1 MLKPLLI
8 TAIGMIIISTT
19 MIIAKSNYPPRT
31 PITSEAI
38 LTQVNQQ
45 RLKANLQPLES
56 DPTLIK
62 SATWKLTELCG
73 TNQFSH
79 DTKTMNWK
87 DFFVNVDSSVTLLG
101 ENLAT
106 GQTSTESVV
115 KMWMQSPSHRENIL
129 RSEFSKTGVATKECD
144 GKWFTVQHFGG

>member
-1 MLKPLLI
+1 MLKPILTI
-8 TAIGMIIISTT
+8 AIGMIIISTT

-31 PITSEAI
+31 QITPEAI
-38 LTQVNQQ
+38 VTQTNNQ
-45 RLKANLQPLES
+45 RLKADLKPLQS

-62 SATWKLTELCG
+62 SAAWKLTELCG

-79 DTKTMNWK
+79 DTKTMNWQ

-101 ENLAT
+101 ENLAK

-115 KMWMQSPSHRENIL
+115 KMWMQSPSHRENML
-129 RSEFSKTGVATKECD
+129 RSEFSKTGVATKECG